1 MENVMT
7 LKAET
12 RNEVGKKIAKKLRK
26 EGRIPAIIYGENTES
41 IPISLAVS
49 DIKAI
54 LKSGSGENT
63 VLRIHRENVQM
74 DAMLKEVQFDYLDDN
89 IIHADLIHID
99 LNKPVIVNIPV
110 VITGDPVGVKVD
122 GGFFELVTREIKIKC
137 LPTKIPKEFIL
148 EVGELHIGHSIKAGD
163 IKPEEEIKILTDS
176 HVVICAVTSRAIV
189 EEVVKE
195 AVTEGVEAEG
205 EKPEE
210 AAAGKDKEKDKDK
223 DKAKAKVKE

>member
-1 MENVMT
+1 MT

-110 VITGDPVGVKVD
+110 AITGDPVGVKVD
-122 GGFFELVTREIKIKC
+122 GGFFEFVTREIRIKC
-137 LPTKIPKEFIL
+137 LPTKIPKEFTL
-148 EVGELHIGHSIKAGD
+148 EVGDLHIGHSIKAGD
-163 IKPEEEIKILTDS
+163 IKPDEGIKILTDA

-195 AVTEGVEAEG
+195 AVAEGVEAEG

-210 AAAGKDKEKDKDK
+210 AAAGKDKEKDKEKDK
-223 DKAKAKVKE
+223 DKAKAKAKE